1 MANIPHTG
9 KSKAMVT
16 INASREV
23 SAPLD
28 KVWDI
33 VADVDNE
40 PQYWHGTKTV
50 KNISKSGNTIE
61 REVTLAFKD
70 SKCRQTVVLDPK
82 KSVGIT
88 ITEGPLKGTKVVT
101 LSPTSGNGTRID
113 VVWDIKLAGFLGMF
127 TGMVKKHIAEGTEE
141 ALERIAK
148 AVE

>member
-1 MANIPHTG
+1 MA
-9 KSKAMVT
+9 T

-23 SAPLD
+23 AAPLD
-28 KVWDI
+28 RVWDI
-33 VADVDNE
+33 VADIDNE
-40 PQYWHGTKTV
+40 PRYWHGTKTV
-50 KNISKSGNTIE
+50 KNISRSGNTIE

-70 SKCRQTVVLDPK
+70 AKCRQTVVLNPK
-82 KSVGIT
+82 RSVEIA

-101 LSPTSGNGTRID
+101 LSPSGNSTKID

>member
-1 MANIPHTG
+1 MA
-9 KSKAMVT
+9 T

-23 SAPLD
+23 SATLD
-28 KVWDI
+28 RVWDV

-40 PQYWHGTKTV
+40 PRYWHGTKTV

-61 REVTLAFKD
+61 REVTIAFKD

-82 KSVGIT
+82 KSVEIT

-101 LSPTSGNGTRID
+101 LSPSRDRTRID
-113 VVWDIKLAGFLGMF
+113 VVWEIKLAGFLGMF

>member
-1 MANIPHTG
+1 
-9 KSKAMVT
+9 MVT

-28 KVWDI
+28 KVWAI

-50 KNISKSGNTIE
+50 RNISKNGNTIE
-61 REVTLAFKD
+61 REVTIAFKD
-70 SKCRQTVVLDPK
+70 SKCRQTVVLNPNR
-82 KSVGIT
+82 SVEIAIT
-88 ITEGPLKGTKVVT
+88 DGPLKGTKAVT
-101 LSPTSGNGTRID
+101 LSPSGDKTRID

-127 TGMVKKHIAEGTEE
+127 TGMVKKHIGEGTEE
-141 ALERIAK
+141 ALARIAK